1 MLNRSDS
8 CWLGKL
14 ESEVAYAWPTSGQR
28 PISGGITNSLAYQWS
43 TVAYVEK
50 PRVVGSRI
58 RCSYIFCISEVY
70 YLGSGIG
77 FDTDSDEENGD
88 KDIGDQREVCHLTK
102 TKSSG
107 FCVMAAAL
115 YLAIF
120 QFRSRKCRGHVTRQV
135 P

>member
-1 MLNRSDS
+1 M
-8 CWLGKL
+8 
-14 ESEVAYAWPTSGQR
+14 
-28 PISGGITNSLAYQWS
+28 SGGITNSLAYQWS

-88 KDIGDQREVCHLTK
+88 KDIGDQRERFV
-102 TKSSG
+102 
-107 FCVMAAAL
+107 
-115 YLAIF
+115 I
-120 QFRSRKCRGHVTRQV
+120 
-135 P
+135 